1 MGIVRHH
8 SGRHSDSDSGL
19 ADPWRAV
26 PWGPLCLLAAI
37 VCLPLGVHSRYYQS
51 IAVIIGLHTIAA
63 VGLSLLMGYA
73 GQVSLGHA
81 AFYGMGAY
89 LSGIATT
96 SLGLNPWLAIPMAA
110 LATGGVAAA
119 IGTPIFRLRGHF
131 LAMAT
136 LGWGIIVYIVF
147 NELREVTG
155 GPSGLTGIPNLSLFG
170 WPLNTDVRY
179 YYVVWAFALG
189 VIFLSR
195 NIVDSRVGRAL
206 RAIHGSES
214 AAAAL
219 GVNTAHYKLAV
230 FTLSAV
236 YASLAGSL
244 YAHYLLFVNPPPFSF
259 KFSIEL
265 LVMVMIGGLAH
276 IWGALFGAALIT
288 ILGESLRATIPLLM
302 GHASGEYEI
311 IAFGLILMATMIALP
326 EGLWPWLHGMVDRI
340 RGRPGAEGLRVDGVS
355 ARQRDGGRVRQGSPT
370 SISARP
376 QAHSF
381 PRRSPSPSGP
391 ILEIQDVSKA
401 FDGLKALSR
410 VAFNVNAGEILA
422 VIGPN
427 GAGKTTLFNVIS
439 GAFPLTRGTI
449 RFSGRPIQQWPS
461 HRIAETGLIRTFQ
474 NVRLFGRMSAL
485 ENVMVGLHQRTTAG
499 MAAAAMRLP
508 SELAEEERVREEARH
523 LLALVGL
530 RERSEAIASGL
541 PLGQQRVIEIARAL
555 AADPSILLLDEP
567 GAGLSAGER
576 DQLRDLVREVRAG
589 GVTVLLVEHDM
600 DLVMGLADRIVVLNY
615 GEKIAE
621 GTPDEIQ
628 NNPEVIEAY
637 LGGEVVGAPVPG
649 GRG

>member
-1 MGIVRHH
+1 M
-8 SGRHSDSDSGL
+8 
-19 ADPWRAV
+19 ADARRAI
-26 PWGPLCLLAAI
+26 PWGPLCLLVAI
-37 VCLPLGVHSRYYQS
+37 ACLPLGVHSRYYQS

-89 LSGIATT
+89 LSGIGST
-96 SLGLNPWLAIPMAA
+96 SLGMNPWLAMPTAA
-110 LATGGVAAA
+110 LVTGGVAAA

-155 GPSGLTGIPNLSLFG
+155 GPSGLTGIPNLSVFG
-170 WPLNTDVRY
+170 LPLNSDVRY
-179 YYVVWAFALG
+179 YYLVWAFALG

-219 GVNTAHYKLAV
+219 GVNTARYKLAV
-230 FTLSAV
+230 FSLSAV

-326 EGLWPWLHGMVDRI
+326 EGLWPWLLTVVDRI
-340 RGRPGAEGLRVDGVS
+340 RGRRGAEGPRLDG
-355 ARQRDGGRVRQGSPT
+355 APTTRKDGGAPGQTSPT
-370 SISARP
+370 SMSAHLET
-376 QAHSF
+376 QSF
-381 PRRSPSPSGP
+381 PRRPASPPGP
-391 ILEIQDVSKA
+391 ILEVQNVSKA
-401 FDGLKALSR
+401 FVGLEALSH
-410 VAFNVNAGEILA
+410 VSFTVNAGEILA

-439 GAFPLTRGTI
+439 GAFPLTSGTV
-449 RFSGRPIQQWPS
+449 RFSGRPIHRWPS
-461 HRIAETGLIRTFQ
+461 YRIAGSGLIRTFQ
-474 NVRLFGRMSAL
+474 NVRLFGRMTAL
-485 ENVMVGLHQRTTAG
+485 ENVMVGLHQRTRAG
-499 MAAAAMRLP
+499 MAAAALRLP
-508 SELAEEERVREEARH
+508 SERTEEGRIREGAKH

-530 RERSEAIASGL
+530 RERADAIAASL

-555 AADPSILLLDEP
+555 AADPTILLLDEP

-576 DQLRDLVREVRAG
+576 DQLRDLVRGVRAA
-589 GVTVLLVEHDM
+589 GVTLLLVEHDM

-621 GTPDEIQ
+621 GTPEEIQ
-628 NNPEVIEAY
+628 NNPQVIEAY
-637 LGGEVVGAPVPG
+637 LGGEVLAAPAVGLP
-649 GRG
+649 

>member
-1 MGIVRHH
+1 M
-8 SGRHSDSDSGL
+8 
-19 ADPWRAV
+19 ADARRII
-26 PWGPLCLLAAI
+26 PWGPLCLVLVIA
-37 VCLPLGVHSRYYQS
+37 CLPLGVHSRYYQS

-81 AFYGMGAY
+81 AFYGLGAY
-89 LSGIATT
+89 LSGIAST
-96 SLGLNPWLAIPMAA
+96 SLGLNPWLAMPMAA
-110 LATGGVAAA
+110 LVTGCVAAA
-119 IGTPIFRLRGHF
+119 IGSPIFRLRGHF

-147 NELREVTG
+147 NELRDVTG

-170 WPLNTDVRY
+170 LPLNTDVRY
-179 YYVVWAFALG
+179 YYLVWAFALG

-195 NIVDSRVGRAL
+195 NIVDSRAGRAL
-206 RAIHGSES
+206 KAIHGSES

-219 GVNTAHYKLAV
+219 GVGTTHYKVAV

-288 ILGESLRATIPLLM
+288 ILGESLRATIPMLM

-326 EGLWPWLHGMVDRI
+326 EGLWPWLLTVADRI
-340 RGRPGAEGLRVDGVS
+340 RRHRGAEDPRVEG
-355 ARQRDGGRVRQGSPT
+355 API
-370 SISARP
+370 SISARLEA
-376 QAHSF
+376 QAF
-381 PRRSPSPSGP
+381 PRRPSSPPGP
-391 ILEIQDVSKA
+391 ILEVQDVSKA

-410 VAFNVNAGEILA
+410 VSFAVNAREILA

-439 GAFPLTRGTI
+439 GAFPPTGGTI
-449 RFSGRPIQQWPS
+449 RFTGKPIQDWPS
-461 HRIAETGLIRTFQ
+461 HRIAGAGLVRTFQ
-474 NVRLFGRMSAL
+474 NVRLFGRMTAL
-485 ENVMVGLHQRTTAG
+485 ENVMVGLHQRTRAG
-499 MAAAAMRLP
+499 LVSAAMRLP
-508 SELAEEERVREEARH
+508 SERAEEARIREEAQR
-523 LLALVGL
+523 LLAMVGL
-530 RERSEAIASGL
+530 EGLADVLASSL

-555 AADPSILLLDEP
+555 AADPAILLLDEP

-576 DQLRDLVREVRAG
+576 DQLRELVRAVRAA

-621 GTPDEIQ
+621 GTTEEIQ
-628 NNPEVIEAY
+628 NNPQVIEAY
-637 LGGEVVGAPVPG
+637 LGEEVLAAPAAGSP
-649 GRG
+649 

>member
-1 MGIVRHH
+1 MLGVR
-8 SGRHSDSDSGL
+8 
-19 ADPWRAV
+19 RAF
-26 PWGPLCLLAAI
+26 PWGPLCLLVVIA
-37 VCLPLGVHSRYYQS
+37 CLPLGVQSRYHQS

-81 AFYGMGAY
+81 AFYGLGAY
-89 LSGIATT
+89 GSGIAST
-96 SLGLNPWLAIPMAA
+96 SLGLNPWLAMPLAA
-110 LATGGVAAA
+110 LFTGLLAAA

-155 GPSGLTGIPNLSLFG
+155 GPSGLTGIPNLRLFG
-170 WPLNTDVRY
+170 MPLDTDLRY
-179 YYVVWAFALG
+179 YYLVWTFALG

-219 GVNTAHYKLAV
+219 GVDTARYKLGV

-244 YAHYLLFVNPPPFSF
+244 YAHYLLFVNPPPFGF

-288 ILGESLRATIPLLM
+288 LLGEGLRATIPLLM

-311 IAFGLILMATMIALP
+311 IAFGLVLVATMIALP
-326 EGLWPWLHGMVDRI
+326 EGLWPWLLDVGDRI
-340 RGRPGAEGLRVDGVS
+340 RGRREAEGGSAPTAPAGRGDGRSVRPAPPGAGA
-355 ARQRDGGRVRQGSPT
+355 ARGDSPKFP
-370 SISARP
+370 ARP
-376 QAHSF
+376 
-381 PRRSPSPSGP
+381 PSPPGS
-391 ILEIQDVSKA
+391 ILEVREVSKT
-401 FDGLKALSR
+401 FTGLHALSR
-410 VAFNVNAGEILA
+410 VSFTVNAGEILA
-422 VIGPN
+422 IIGPN

-439 GAFPLTRGTI
+439 GAFLPTGGTI
-449 RFSGRPIQQWPS
+449 RFGGRPIQHMPS
-461 HRIAETGLIRTFQ
+461 CRIAALGLIRTFQ
-474 NVRLFGRMSAL
+474 NVRLFGRMTAL
-485 ENVMVGLHQRTTAG
+485 ENVMVGLHQRTRAG
-499 MAAAAMRLP
+499 MAAAALRLP
-508 SELAEEERVREEARH
+508 AERAEERWIREEAKR
-523 LLALVGL
+523 LLDAVALRG
-530 RERSEAIASGL
+530 RAGAIAASL

-555 AADPSILLLDEP
+555 AADPTLLLLDEP

-576 DQLRDLVREVRAG
+576 DQLRDLVGEVRAG
-589 GVTVLLVEHDM
+589 GVTVILVEHDM

-621 GTPDEIQ
+621 GTPEEVQ
-628 NNPEVIEAY
+628 NDPKVIEAY
-637 LGGEVVGAPVPG
+637 LGEEVVE
-649 GRG
+649 R

>member
-1 MGIVRHH
+1 M
-8 SGRHSDSDSGL
+8 
-19 ADPWRAV
+19 ADARRAI
-26 PWGPLCLLAAI
+26 PWGPLCLVLVIAG
-37 VCLPLGVHSRYYQS
+37 LPLGIHSRYYQS
-51 IAVIIGLHTIAA
+51 IAVIIGLYSIAA

-89 LSGIATT
+89 LSGIAST
-96 SLGLNPWLAIPMAA
+96 SLGLNPWLAMPVAA
-110 LATGGVAAA
+110 LLTGGVAAA

-136 LGWGIIVYIVF
+136 LGWGIIIYIVF

-170 WPLNTDVRY
+170 WPLDTDIRY
-179 YYVVWAFALG
+179 YYLVWCFALG

-219 GVNTAHYKLAV
+219 GVNTARYKLAV

-288 ILGESLRATIPLLM
+288 ILGESLRATVPLLM

-326 EGLWPWLHGMVDRI
+326 EGLWPWLVTTVNRFCGR
-340 RGRPGAEGLRVDGVS
+340 RGVKDPPAEGAQRAPGDGR
-355 ARQRDGGRVRQGSPT
+355 ARGHSSPAPIGAQMDT
-370 SISARP
+370 P
-376 QAHSF
+376 SF
-381 PRRSPSPSGP
+381 PHRPPSPPGP
-391 ILEIQDVSKA
+391 ILEVQDVSKA
-401 FDGLKALSR
+401 FEGLRALSG
-410 VAFNVNAGEILA
+410 VSFTVNAGEIVA

-439 GAFPLTRGTI
+439 GALPPTGGTI
-449 RFSGRPIQQWPS
+449 RFAGTPIQHWRS
-461 HRIAETGLIRTFQ
+461 HRIAGAGLIRTFQ
-474 NVRLFGRMSAL
+474 NVRLFGRMTAL
-485 ENVMVGLHQRTTAG
+485 ENVMVGRHPRSRAGFLSGMLSLPQACKEEKEIRRKALELLEELGVVDCAGEPAVNLPFRKQR
-499 MAAAAMRLP
+499 
-508 SELAEEERVREEARH
+508 
-523 LLALVGL
+523 LV
-530 RERSEAIASGL
+530 
-541 PLGQQRVIEIARAL
+541 EIARAL
-555 AADPSILLLDEP
+555 ATEPELLLLDEP
-567 GAGLSAGER
+567 AAGLNIHETAELARLTQRIRGR
-576 DQLRDLVREVRAG
+576 G
-589 GVTVLLVEHDM
+589 ITILLVEHDM
-600 DLVMGLADRIVVLNY
+600 SLVMDICETIVVLNY
-615 GEKIAE
+615 GRKLAE
-621 GTPDEIQ
+621 GTPSEIQ
-628 NNPEVIEAY
+628 RNPEVVKIY
-637 LGGEVVGAPVPG
+637 LGGNNA
-649 GRG
+649 

>member
-1 MGIVRHH
+1 MAGVR
-8 SGRHSDSDSGL
+8 
-19 ADPWRAV
+19 RAV
-26 PWGPLCLLAAI
+26 PWGPLCLLI
-37 VCLPLGVHSRYYQS
+37 VMACLPLGVHSRYYQS
-51 IAVIIGLHTIAA
+51 IAVIIGLHTIVA

-81 AFYGMGAY
+81 AFYGLGAY
-89 LSGIATT
+89 LSGIGST
-96 SLGLNPWLAIPMAA
+96 SISLNPWLAMPVAA
-110 LATGGVAAA
+110 LVTGGLAAA
-119 IGTPIFRLRGHF
+119 IGMPIFRLRGHF

-155 GPSGLTGIPNLSLFG
+155 GPSGLTGIPNLVLFG
-170 WPLNTDVRY
+170 VPLNTDVRY
-179 YYVVWAFALG
+179 YYLVWAFALG

-219 GVNTAHYKLAV
+219 GVHTARYKLAV

-276 IWGALFGAALIT
+276 IWGAMFGAALIT
-288 ILGESLRATIPLLM
+288 ILGESLRATMPLLM

-311 IAFGLILMATMIALP
+311 IAFGIILMATMIALP
-326 EGLWPWLHGMVDRI
+326 EGLWPWLVSLGERVRGGAGAADPSPVAVPEGD
-340 RGRPGAEGLRVDGVS
+340 GRPAARGSLAAAKPGVGGDPPVHPPGL
-355 ARQRDGGRVRQGSPT
+355 
-370 SISARP
+370 
-376 QAHSF
+376 
-381 PRRSPSPSGP
+381 PRRRTAPPGP
-391 ILEIQDVSKA
+391 ILEVENVSKA
-401 FDGLKALSR
+401 FAGLQALSHVSFTVDAR
-410 VAFNVNAGEILA
+410 EILA

-427 GAGKTTLFNVIS
+427 GAGKTTLFNVIA
-439 GAFPLTRGTI
+439 GALQPDSGTI
-449 RFSGRPIQQWPS
+449 RFAGGAIQCLPS
-461 HRIAETGLIRTFQ
+461 HRIATAGLIRTFQ
-474 NVRLFGRMSAL
+474 NVRLFGTMSVL
-485 ENVMVGLHQRTTAG
+485 ENSMVGLHQRTRAG
-499 MAAAAMRLP
+499 MAAAALRLP
-508 SELAEEERVREEARH
+508 GERAEERRIRDEAGC

-530 RERSEAIASGL
+530 QERASAMAASL
-541 PLGQQRVIEIARAL
+541 PFGRQRVVEVARAL
-555 AADPSILLLDEP
+555 AADPVLLLLDEP

-576 DQLRDLVREVRAG
+576 ESLRDLVREVRAG
-589 GVTVLLVEHDM
+589 GVTVILVEHDM

-621 GTPDEIQ
+621 GTPEEIQ
-628 NNPEVIEAY
+628 NDPQVITAY
-637 LGGEVVGAPVPG
+637 LGGEVLDIPAA
-649 GRG
+649 RR

>member
-1 MGIVRHH
+1 MAGVR
-8 SGRHSDSDSGL
+8 
-19 ADPWRAV
+19 RAM
-26 PWGPLCLLAAI
+26 PWGPLYLVALIAL
-37 VCLPLGVHSRYYQS
+37 LPLGVHSRYYQS

-81 AFYGMGAY
+81 AFYGLGAY
-89 LSGIATT
+89 LSAIASTR
-96 SLGLNPWLAIPMAA
+96 LGLNPWLALPTAAVITGA
-110 LATGGVAAA
+110 LAAV
-119 IGTPIFRLRGHF
+119 IGMPIFRLRGHF

-155 GPSGLTGIPNLSLFG
+155 GPSGLTGIPNLWLFG
-170 WPLNTDVRY
+170 VPLNTDARY
-179 YYVVWAFALG
+179 YYLVWAFALG

-219 GVNTAHYKLAV
+219 GVHTAHYKLAV
-230 FTLSAV
+230 FALSAV

-302 GHASGEYEI
+302 GHAAGEYEI

-326 EGLWPWLHGMVDRI
+326 DGLWPWLTATVDRI
-340 RGRPGAEGLRVDGVS
+340 GGGAKAGSTGHGPAAAVSQNDFPVS
-355 ARQRDGGRVRQGSPT
+355 AAAAQEGTQVVLSIPSLQSQRQHLEPPD
-370 SISARP
+370 
-376 QAHSF
+376 
-381 PRRSPSPSGP
+381 P
-391 ILEIQDVSKA
+391 ILEVERVSKA
-401 FDGLKALSR
+401 FAGLQALSH
-410 VAFNVNAGEILA
+410 VSFAAHPKEILA
-422 VIGPN
+422 IIGPN
-427 GAGKTTLFNVIS
+427 GAGKTTLFNVIA
-439 GAFPLTRGTI
+439 GALPATGGTV
-449 RFSGRPIQQWPS
+449 RFFGKPIQRLAS
-461 HRIAETGLIRTFQ
+461 NRIATDGLIRTFQ
-474 NVRLFGRMSAL
+474 NVRLFANMTVL
-485 ENVMVGLHQRTTAG
+485 ENVMVGLHHSCRAG
-499 MAAAAMRLP
+499 MVAAALRLP
-508 SELAEEERVREEARH
+508 WERTEERTMRAEAERLLAMTGLETLAEIGA
-523 LLALVGL
+523 AN
-530 RERSEAIASGL
+530 L
-541 PLGQQRVIEIARAL
+541 PFGQQRVVEVTRAL
-555 AADPSILLLDEP
+555 AADPTILLLDEP

-576 DQLRDLVREVRAG
+576 ERLRELVRRIRAS

-600 DLVMGLADRIVVLNY
+600 DLVMDLADRIVVLNY

-621 GTPDEIQ
+621 GTPAEIQ
-628 NNPEVIEAY
+628 SDPEVIAAY
-637 LGGEVVGAPVPG
+637 LGGDVLEVPAP
-649 GRG
+649 RR